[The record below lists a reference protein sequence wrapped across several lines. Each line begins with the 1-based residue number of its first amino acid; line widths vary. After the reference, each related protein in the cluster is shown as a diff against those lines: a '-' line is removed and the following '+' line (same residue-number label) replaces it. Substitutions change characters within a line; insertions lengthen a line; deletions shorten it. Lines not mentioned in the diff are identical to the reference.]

1 MDDVNF
7 QASSEQELLRSTVAS
22 IAQSFGH
29 RYFVDQ
35 AATGGKATELWD
47 ALAEAGFCGVNL
59 PLPFGG
65 GGGMAELAIVAEET
79 AAAGCPLL
87 MFLVSP
93 AICGEVIARFGTEE
107 QQRRWLPGLG
117 SGSSKMAFAITEPDA
132 GSNSHRVATVATRRG
147 DGWSLSGTKYYISG
161 IDEADH
167 VLVVTSTGTDPL
179 TGRGQLTL
187 FVVPT
192 NAPGLSF
199 TPISVGIVATEKQ
212 FTVTFDDVAL
222 SDDHRIGPEGGALRP
237 LFMGLNPE
245 RIISAATLIGLG
257 RYALAKA
264 ADYAKTREVW
274 GVPIGSHQG
283 LSHPLAKAA
292 IDVELAAL
300 MTAKAAWQF
309 DEGLDPAEASNMAKL
324 AAADAALVAIDQ
336 AMQTHGGN
344 GMATDYG
351 LITVW
356 GMARLLKVAPVS
368 REMVLNYIATHTLGL
383 PRSY

>member
-1 MDDVNF
+1 MSVLGLSDDEQDL
-7 QASSEQELLRSTVAS
+7 QARAADISRTIVRPRAAEIDRTGAYPWDIVDVLKSNGFMGMTIPRAYGGQGRSWLDTVLVIEAMARSCTVTARIVVEANMGAISTVMAY
-22 IAQSFGH
+22 GTE
-29 RYFVDQ
+29 DQ
-35 AATGGKATELWD
+35 KRR
-47 ALAEAGFCGVNL
+47 
-59 PLPFGG
+59 
-65 GGGMAELAIVAEET
+65 
-79 AAAGCPLL
+79 AAA
-87 MFLVSP
+87 LVLAGDKP
-93 AICGEVIARFGTEE
+93 AIC
-107 QQRRWLPGLG
+107 
-117 SGSSKMAFAITEPDA
+117 ITEPDA